1 MEQSQSP
8 AGEAATAKGAGSKQ
22 LITIVAALVIGFGL
36 GWQFVGPA
44 FASSGQAESH
54 EEEAGG
60 GEHGGAPA
68 ASLIFSLD
76 GVIVNPAGS
85 RGRNHLIATVAFKV
99 QTAADE
105 ANLRGAEVML
115 RDAVASLLE
124 RKSIDDL
131 TRAGIRDQ
139 LRTELATIAA
149 QHLKGGKV
157 EVYLPQFIVQ

>member
-8 AGEAATAKGAGSKQ
+8 AGEAATAKGAGPRQ
-22 LITIVAALVIGFGL
+22 LITIVAALVVGFGL

-44 FASSGQAESH
+44 FASSGQAEVS
-54 EEEAGG
+54 EEESG

-68 ASLIFSLD
+68 SSLIFSLD

-99 QTAADE
+99 QNSADE
-105 ANLRGAEVML
+105 ARLRGAEVML

-131 TRAGIRDQ
+131 TRSGIRDQ
-139 LRTELATIAA
+139 LRSELAAIAA
-149 QHLKGGKV
+149 RHLKGGKV
-157 EVYLPQFIVQ
+157 EVFLPQFIVQ